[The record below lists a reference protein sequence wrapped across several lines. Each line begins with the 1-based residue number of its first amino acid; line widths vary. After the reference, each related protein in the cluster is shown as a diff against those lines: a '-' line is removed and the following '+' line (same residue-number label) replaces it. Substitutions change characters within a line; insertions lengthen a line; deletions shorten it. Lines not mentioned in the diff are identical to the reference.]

1 MQSTRLLIT
10 AQRCSSTSRI
20 NHLLRRCLTISNSTS
35 KINLN
40 NSSLFLVDSN
50 LSSCSTSGRLLSL
63 STSNII
69 HIRQNLPVRY
79 ASSSSLPS
87 HKRIT
92 LPALSPT
99 METGTIRSWS
109 KKEGEKVAEGDV
121 LAEIE
126 TDKAT
131 LGFESSDD
139 GYLAKIFIPAGSKD
153 VSVGKLCAI
162 IVEKEEDIA
171 AFKNYKDDSSESSVK
186 KKSSDEKATISEK
199 TAMKENVLTK
209 KDDSTSQKEQK
220 TTSTRSSSDDDR
232 IVASP
237 FARKIAQEKGID
249 LDSIQGSGPNGRIIA
264 EDVEKF
270 IKEGGVKTKLDAKKV
285 KDAQT
290 TPSKAAKKD
299 KETAIGTGGY
309 DEQQISELQAE
320 NARRVTE
327 SKTTIP
333 HYYLTID
340 IQLDE
345 ILKLRQKFNDILT
358 PKSKDSKEKI
368 RGISVNDFI
377 IKAAALA
384 CKKRPETNSVWMD
397 KSIRQYETV
406 DINVA
411 IATEAGLLMTPII
424 YNADQKGLST
434 INKEISQLSEKAN
447 NGKLNDNELEMGTFT
462 ISNLG
467 MYGITNF
474 SAIIYPQQSAILAVG
489 GVETKIVPAADSPKG
504 FRQSTILNVTL
515 ACDHRVID
523 GAIGA
528 QWLQEFKQFLENP
541 GSMIL

>member
-20 NHLLRRCLTISNSTS
+20 NHLLRRCLTISNST
-35 KINLN
+35 I
-40 NSSLFLVDSN
+40 DSN

-320 NARRVTE
+320 NARRVTQ

-345 ILKLRQKFNDILT
+345 ILKLRQKLNDILT

-424 YNADQKGLST
+424 YYADQKGLST

-504 FRQSTILNVTL
+504 FRQSTNVNVTL

>member
-171 AFKNYKDDSSESSVK
+171 AFKNYKDDSSESS
-186 KKSSDEKATISEK
+186 DEKATISEK
-199 TAMKENVLTK
+199 TAKKENVPTK
-209 KDDSTSQKEQK
+209 KDDLTSQKEQK

-320 NARRVTE
+320 NARRVTQ

-345 ILKLRQKFNDILT
+345 ILKLRQKLNDILT

>member
-1 MQSTRLLIT
+1 MQSTRLLNT
-10 AQRCSSTSRI
+10 VQRCSSASRI
-20 NHLLRRCLTISNSTS
+20 NHLLRRCLTISNSTT
-35 KINLN
+35 KTNLN
-40 NSSLFLVDSN
+40 NSSLFLVNSN
-50 LSSCSTSGRLLSL
+50 LPLCNTGRLLSL
-63 STSNII
+63 SRNDII
-69 HIRQNLPVRY
+69 RIGQHLPIRY

-87 HKRIT
+87 HKKVP

-99 METGTIRSWS
+99 METGVIRSWS
-109 KKEGEKVAEGDV
+109 KKEGEKIAEGDI

-131 LGFESSDD
+131 LGFESGDE
-139 GYLAKIFIPAGSKD
+139 GYLAKIIVPAGSKD
-153 VSVGKLCAI
+153 VPVGKLCAI

-171 AFKNYKDDSSESSVK
+171 AFKDYTGDSSETSIKKEPSEEKVTSSGKTAKKENESVK
-186 KKSSDEKATISEK
+186 KDESI
-199 TAMKENVLTK
+199 
-209 KDDSTSQKEQK
+209 SQKEQQ
-220 TTSTRSSSDDDR
+220 TSSDDR
-232 IVASP
+232 ITASP
-237 FARKIAQEKGID
+237 FARKLAEEKGID
-249 LDSIQGSGPNGRIIA
+249 LESIQGSGPNGRIIA

-270 IKEGGVKTKLDAKKV
+270 IKEGGAKAKPEAKKV
-285 KDAQT
+285 KDVQAI
-290 TPSKAAKKD
+290 PSKAVKKD
-299 KETAIGTGGY
+299 KETATRAGGY
-309 DEQQISELQAE
+309 DEQQISELRAE
-320 NARRVTE
+320 NARRVIE

-333 HYYLTID
+333 HYYLSID

-345 ILKLRQKFNDILT
+345 ILKLRQKFNDMLT

-411 IATEAGLLMTPII
+411 IATEAGILMTPII
-424 YNADQKGLST
+424 YNADQKGVST

-447 NGKLNDNELEMGTFT
+447 NGKLNDNELEVGTFT

-489 GVETKIVPAADSPKG
+489 GIETKIVPATDSSKG

-515 ACDHRVID
+515 AVDHRVVD